1 MYLLL
6 DLSTRYTS
14 FHIIR
19 TPVYCVEIF
28 FLIHVLL
35 FLICRALFTRWS
47 NLDQGVYNIN
57 GVSPEIMDLIIHYM
71 YTQDIQVTTD
81 EVKTLLA
88 TANYLLIQDL
98 VMSCCE
104 FIQEHLNPDNCL
116 RIWQYA
122 DTHSCYELRDQ
133 AYMYTLHHF
142 EDVVFSQ
149 SGKFLNLTMEQLS
162 DILEKDELNIKE
174 EKTAFQ
180 AVIPWIRYD
189 PSVRTQHIVNL
200 LPKVRLALVTQEY
213 FLENIKKNPVVSS
226 VCECQPI
233 ITRAMKAM
241 YDSNTRHSHLF
252 TRPRLPYSILF
263 AIGFSVESSKN
274 ILETYDSRL
283 DSWMCISSRE
293 EQVRVY
299 HGTVFLDGLVYVIGG
314 SNIVKYFNT
323 MCTFDP
329 LDGTWNEAAPMHSR
343 RGYVSVTVLDGFI
356 YAMGGF
362 NGTVSLNT
370 AERYQPSTNQWS
382 LIPSMLEQRSDASAA
397 TLNGK
402 TEAEM
407 AALLARQKMLHQKHA
422 LQKEE
427 EDLRRKKEQMEL
439 VTQIAVSMAKM
450 KVYNDLRSKSIDT
463 GVELLIGANV
473 PEALEPWQIIHS
485 QNNSPYAIK
494 TMFGWTVNG
503 PMNLLEKHAVE
514 EYPHTTVNKI
524 TVMKL
529 DELWERQFKT
539 DFPECVQE
547 EQQGLTK
554 EDHRFMDFV
563 SRSTRLMNEHYY
575 IGLPLKNETLV
586 MPRNRAIVE

>member
-1 MYLLL
+1 MEREMSEDRKLCGLLNEMRL
-6 DLSTRYTS
+6 DGSLCDAVLRVDEVDFKVHKNILSAYS
-14 FHIIR
+14 PYF
-19 TPVYCVEIF
+19 
-28 FLIHVLL
+28 
-35 FLICRALFTRWS
+35 RALFTRWS
-47 NLDQGVYNIN
+47 NLDQSIYNIN
-57 GVSPEIMDLIIHYM
+57 GVSPEIMDFIIHYM

-81 EVKTLLA
+81 EVETLLA

-116 RIWQYA
+116 RVWQYA

-149 SGKFLNLTMEQLS
+149 SGKFLELTMEQLS

-180 AVIPWIRYD
+180 AVFLWIRYD

-233 ITRAMKAM
+233 IANAMKAM
-241 YDSNTRHSHLF
+241 YISNTRHSHLF

-263 AIGFSVESSKN
+263 AIGFSEESSKN
-274 ILETYDSRL
+274 VVETYDSRL
-283 DSWMCISSRE
+283 ESWMCISSRE

-314 SNIVKYFNT
+314 SDLVDYYNT
-323 MCTFDP
+323 VCTFDP
-329 LDGTWNEAAPMHSR
+329 LDGTWNKAAPMHLR

-362 NGTVSLNT
+362 DGIVSLNS

-382 LIPSMLEQRSDASAA
+382 LIPSMHVRRSDASAA

-402 TEAEM
+402 IYICGGFNENKDHFTAECFDPYSNQWTLIEPM
-407 AALLARQKMLHQKHA
+407 LMPRSGLGVIALNNQLFA
-422 LQKEE
+422 
-427 EDLRRKKEQMEL
+427 
-439 VTQIAVSMAKM
+439 
-450 KVYNDLRSKSIDT
+450 
-463 GVELLIGANV
+463 IGG
-473 PEALEPWQIIHS
+473 
-485 QNNSPYAIK
+485 
-494 TMFGWTVNG
+494 FDG
-503 PMNLLEKHAVE
+503 
-514 EYPHTTVNKI
+514 
-524 TVMKL
+524 
-529 DELWERQFKT
+529 
-539 DFPECVQE
+539 
-547 EQQGLTK
+547 
-554 EDHRFMDFV
+554 V
-563 SRSTRLMNEHYY
+563 SRMQSIEAFNPRTNSWRFRSPMFNPRSNFGIEVMDGHLYVIGGCNDEGTTSRCEYY
-575 IGLPLKNETLV
+575 DVYKDEWFHVQNTNISRSAVGCCVVSGLPNVTDYTTERDGLL
-586 MPRNRAIVE
+586 

>member
-1 MYLLL
+1 MNEMRL
-6 DLSTRYTS
+6 DGSLCDAVLRVDEVDFKVHKNILSAYS
-14 FHIIR
+14 PYF
-19 TPVYCVEIF
+19 
-28 FLIHVLL
+28 
-35 FLICRALFTRWS
+35 RALFTRWN
-47 NLDQGVYNIN
+47 NLDQSVHNIN

-81 EVKTLLA
+81 EVETLLA

-149 SGKFLNLTMEQLS
+149 SGKFLELTVEQLS

-180 AVIPWIRYD
+180 AVFLWIRYD
-189 PSVRTQHIVNL
+189 PSERKQHIVNL
-200 LPKVRLALVTQEY
+200 LQKVRLALVTQEY

-233 ITRAMKAM
+233 IANAMKAM
-241 YDSNTRHSHLF
+241 YISNTRHSHLF

-263 AIGFSVESSKN
+263 AIGFSEESSKN
-274 ILETYDSRL
+274 IVETYDSRL

-293 EQVRVY
+293 EQVRIY
-299 HGTVFLDGLVYVIGG
+299 HGTVYFDGLVYVIGG
-314 SNIVKYFNT
+314 SDLVEYFNT

-343 RGYVSVTVLDGFI
+343 RGHVSVTVLDGFI

-362 NGTVSLNT
+362 DGTVSLNT

-382 LIPSMLEQRSDASAA
+382 LIPSMHEQRSDASAA

-402 TEAEM
+402 IYICGGFSENKHHFTAECFDPYSNQWTLIEPMHMPRSGLGVIALNNQLFAIGGFGGFSRMQSIEAFNPRTNSWRF
-407 AALLARQKMLHQKHA
+407 LSPMLNPRSNFGIEVMDGHLYVIGGCNNKGTTSRCEYYDVYKDEWFHVQN
-422 LQKEE
+422 LNIS
-427 EDLRRKKEQMEL
+427 RS
-439 VTQIAVSMAKM
+439 AVSC
-450 KVYNDLRSKSIDT
+450 
-463 GVELLIGANV
+463 
-473 PEALEPWQIIHS
+473 
-485 QNNSPYAIK
+485 
-494 TMFGWTVNG
+494 
-503 PMNLLEKHAVE
+503 
-514 EYPHTTVNKI
+514 
-524 TVMKL
+524 
-529 DELWERQFKT
+529 
-539 DFPECVQE
+539 CV
-547 EQQGLTK
+547 
-554 EDHRFMDFV
+554 V
-563 SRSTRLMNEHYY
+563 S
-575 IGLPLKNETLV
+575 GLPNVTDYTTERDGLL
-586 MPRNRAIVE
+586 

>member
-1 MYLLL
+1 MEREMSKDRKLCGLLNEMRL
-6 DLSTRYTS
+6 DGSLCDAVLRVDEVDFKVHKNILSAYS
-14 FHIIR
+14 LHF
-19 TPVYCVEIF
+19 
-28 FLIHVLL
+28 
-35 FLICRALFTRWS
+35 RALFTRWS
-47 NLDQGVYNIN
+47 NLDQRVYNIN

-81 EVKTLLA
+81 EVATLLA

-104 FIQEHLNPDNCL
+104 FIQEHLNPHNCL

-149 SGKFLNLTMEQLS
+149 SGKFLELTVEQLS

-180 AVIPWIRYD
+180 AVILWIRYD

-233 ITRAMKAM
+233 IANAMKAM
-241 YDSNTRHSHLF
+241 YISNTRHSHLF

-263 AIGFSVESSKN
+263 AIGFSAESSKN
-274 ILETYDSRL
+274 IVETYDSRL

-299 HGTVFLDGLVYVIGG
+299 HGTVFLDGLLYVIGG
-314 SNIVKYFNT
+314 SNIVKYLNT
-323 MCTFDP
+323 MCKFDP

-343 RGYVSVTVLDGFI
+343 RGYVSVTMLDGFI

-362 NGTVSLNT
+362 DGTMSLNT

-402 TEAEM
+402 IGGFGGFSRMQSIEAFNPRTNSWRF
-407 AALLARQKMLHQKHA
+407 LSPMLNPRSNFGIEVMDGR
-422 LQKEE
+422 LYVIGGCNDEGTTSRCE
-427 EDLRRKKEQMEL
+427 YYD
-439 VTQIAVSMAKM
+439 
-450 KVYNDLRSKSIDT
+450 VYKDEWFH
-463 GVELLIGANV
+463 V
-473 PEALEPWQIIHS
+473 
-485 QNNSPYAIK
+485 QNTNI
-494 TMFGWTVNG
+494 
-503 PMNLLEKHAVE
+503 
-514 EYPHTTVNKI
+514 
-524 TVMKL
+524 
-529 DELWERQFKT
+529 
-539 DFPECVQE
+539 
-547 EQQGLTK
+547 
-554 EDHRFMDFV
+554 
-563 SRSTRLMNEHYY
+563 SRSAVGCCVVS
-575 IGLPLKNETLV
+575 GLPNITDYITERDGLL
-586 MPRNRAIVE
+586 